1 MTLGEKIIM
10 YRAKHN
16 MTQKQF
22 AELVGLSTQTVYL
35 IESEL
40 QNPKK
45 ITVAKIELVLK
56 GDEEKQE

>member
-56 GDEEKQE
+56 GDEEKQG